1 MTRNGTA
8 GKAKTDGEL
17 VHLALSGSSEAFGAL
32 VSRYR
37 PPVVRL
43 AYRFVRDHE
52 EANDIAQSAF
62 LRAYRSLGSFRS
74 ERPFSHWLFTIAR
87 NASLD
92 AVRCRRAYAEI
103 EPTLSSIEPGPEDLA
118 VRGDEAA
125 RIRAAVGALPE
136 RYRRV
141 IEMHYLKGFRYREI
155 AAKLGIPL
163 GTVKTAISRAKQRLR
178 SEMSAGEV
186 PEAA

>member
-1 MTRNGTA
+1 MPYATNG
-8 GKAKTDGEL
+8 KMQTDAEL
-17 VHLALSGSSEAFGAL
+17 VSLALDGSSEAFGAL

-43 AYRFVRDHE
+43 AYRFVHDHE

-62 LRAYRSLGSFRS
+62 LRAFRSLGSFRS

-92 AVRCRRAYAEI
+92 AVRCRRPHSEI
-103 EPTLSSIEPGPEDLA
+103 EPTLSAIGPGPEDLA
-118 VRGDEAA
+118 VRGDEAT
-125 RIRAAVGALPE
+125 RIRAAIGALPE

-141 IEMHYLKGFRYREI
+141 IQLHYLDGFRYREI
-155 AAKLGIPL
+155 AAKLDIPL
-163 GTVKTAISRAKQRLR
+163 GTVKTCISRAKQRLR
-178 SEMSAGEV
+178 VEMSSSEV
-186 PEAA
+186 RRAA